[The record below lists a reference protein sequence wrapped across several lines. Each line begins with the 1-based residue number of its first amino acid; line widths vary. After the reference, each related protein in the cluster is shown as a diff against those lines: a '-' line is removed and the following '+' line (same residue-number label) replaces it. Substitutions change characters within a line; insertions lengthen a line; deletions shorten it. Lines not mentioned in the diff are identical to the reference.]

1 MAVAT
6 STIIG
11 AAGLALSAAG
21 TVAAFS
27 EQQKSNKLQARAI
40 EVQRNQAEIE
50 AGRARRQVYRDM
62 LKAQAQSEASAAAQ
76 GGLASSALAG
86 GLSQAANSGLQSGR
100 DINQNL
106 NSANQL
112 FDLKK
117 SSIGIGQ
124 TSSLLNNA
132 GRGMSSLAG
141 FLSGPRN

>member
-1 MAVAT
+1 MAAV

-11 AAGLALSAAG
+11 AAGLAISAAG
-21 TVAAFS
+21 TAAAFS

-62 LKAQAQSEASAAAQ
+62 LKAQAQSETSAAAQ

-86 GLSQAANSGLQSGR
+86 GLSQASNTAMQSGR
-100 DINQNL
+100 DTNQNL
-106 NSANQL
+106 STANQL
-112 FDLKK
+112 FDLRR

-124 TSSLLNNA
+124 TSSLLNNV
-132 GRGMSSLAG
+132 GRGVSSLAG